1 MGSGLSFLVLRPPD
15 AESLYAYPC
24 AVRCAEPGAAA
35 GATCH
40 VEADSRAARV
50 LCVVAL
56 VPCRVHAASCSRL
69 GSWRLARA
77 GARGEPR
84 ARPCKSCVQFFLG
97 CVKKYVSAKDETFL
111 TPRCMLQTR
120 SLGRA
125 AS

>member
-84 ARPCKSCVQFFLG
+84 ARPCNHACNFSWG
-97 CVKKYVSAKDETFL
+97 VSKNMS
-111 TPRCMLQTR
+111 PRKTKLF
-120 SLGRA
+120 
-125 AS
+125 